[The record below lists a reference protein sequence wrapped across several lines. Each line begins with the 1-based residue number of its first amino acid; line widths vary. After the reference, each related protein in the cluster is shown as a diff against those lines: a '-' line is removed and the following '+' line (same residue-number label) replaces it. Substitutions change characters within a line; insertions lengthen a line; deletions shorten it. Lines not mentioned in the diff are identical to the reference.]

1 MADIIDVHELAN
13 VLPLL
18 YSASGNSWKDYGS
31 PTALECRAA
40 IEAIIEYLDTL
51 EGPVAMELPNT
62 GIKVDRNEAGEFT
75 LFFRVGKIRRDD
87 V

>member
-1 MADIIDVHELAN
+1 MADTTDISELAN

-18 YSASGNSWKDYGS
+18 YSASGNSWREYGS

-40 IEAIIEYLDTL
+40 IEAIVEYLDTL

-62 GIKVDRNEAGEFT
+62 GIKVDRNEAGDLS
-75 LFFRVGKIRRDD
+75 LFFRVGYIRRDD